1 MASRSESI
9 FTLGDAKAFLQ
20 CATGGGVLNR
30 RLGGVIEI
38 LRPHLAH
45 RGKIVIARH
54 RQEGIAAEH
63 S

>member
-30 RLGGVIEI
+30 LFDTWVKVFLNGIGG
-38 LRPHLAH
+38 
-45 RGKIVIARH
+45 
-54 RQEGIAAEH
+54 
-63 S
+63 